1 MALVALAIALG
12 AAGIVAAAV
21 IERPVD
27 IVADL
32 TGQDPAA
39 LQEERAEGTTYGAM
53 AAEAGVLEDFRAR
66 MLEARKA
73 TLDERVAEGR
83 LTREEADAILAR
95 IEENMANCDGSG
107 TGERIG
113 QGAGVGF
120 GQGSGSGLGQGARQG
135 GGQGSGRGAMAR
147 DGSGSGQG
155 RGNGTCGG

>member
-32 TGQDPAA
+32 TGQDPAV

-95 IEENMANCDGSG
+95 IEENVANCDGTG

-135 GGQGSGRGAMAR
+135 GGRGVMAR